1 MRQPAQKKLL
11 RRTFLSFTLGLTVTF
26 LPIIAA
32 SRFIDFESPDPAY
45 MTVLGHFLYWPL
57 SALSLSGID
66 CVGPDKV
73 AGTMGCV
80 GIALAIDI
88 LVYSALSFLML
99 SWPKRF
105 KTQPP
110 ELTDP
115 SAT

>member
-1 MRQPAQKKLL
+1 MVLTHVHQLAQWKLL
-11 RRTFLSFTLGLTVTF
+11 RRILLSFTLGLTVTF

-32 SRFIDFESPDPAY
+32 LTFIDFGSPNPVY

-57 SALSLSGID
+57 SALDVGGID
-66 CVGPDKV
+66 CVGVDRV

-88 LVYSALSFLML
+88 LSYLALCFFLL

-105 KTQPP
+105 N
-110 ELTDP
+110 DRA
-115 SAT
+115 S